1 MKILSNKNHKK
12 PTNRIAAAE
21 NYGWVVDDN
30 EAWEAY
36 EMACDTYGQE
46 YVDHEIVET
55 LSTSELASSLA
66 YLFRMWDFRKWDER
80 ND

>member
-1 MKILSNKNHKK
+1 
-12 PTNRIAAAE
+12 
-21 NYGWVVDDN
+21 
-30 EAWEAY
+30 
-36 EMACDTYGQE
+36 MACDTYGQE